1 MCKIVGN
8 SGSHY
13 VYNNGGCLCV
23 SKHKRR
29 KLMSKRQLVARL
41 KQITAL
47 FEEVD
52 RIGINLQGK
61 DKKKRI

>member
-1 MCKIVGN
+1 
-8 SGSHY
+8 
-13 VYNNGGCLCV
+13 
-23 SKHKRR
+23 
-29 KLMSKRQLVARL
+29 MSKRQLVARL